1 MDDLGIS
8 CGFPVGLAVGDLR
21 ISCRFPV
28 QNEVDVLGPRSTSGR
43 STSGICRSQKYFWG
57 DLHLGST
64 SGDRLCFLVLSLGL
78 RVCCLAG
85 WRDFR
90 V

>member
-28 QNEVDVLGPRSTSGR
+28 QNEVDVLGPRSTSGEI
-43 STSGICRSQKYFWG
+43 SI
-57 DLHLGST
+57 LE
-64 SGDRLCFLVLSLGL
+64 VLLEI
-78 RVCCLAG
+78 VCAS
-85 WRDFR
+85 WF
-90 V
+90 